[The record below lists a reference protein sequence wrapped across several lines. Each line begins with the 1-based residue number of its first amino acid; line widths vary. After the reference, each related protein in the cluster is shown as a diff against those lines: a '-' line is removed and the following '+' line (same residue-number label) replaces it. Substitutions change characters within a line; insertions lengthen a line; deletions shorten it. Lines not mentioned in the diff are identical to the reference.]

1 MRHHEDLVAAYVEIF
16 GDVHQGQRDL
26 VSLEAD
32 PDADTTHPLYN

>member
-26 VSLEAD
+26 ISLEVD
-32 PDADTTHPLYN
+32 PDIETPRPPYA